1 MGDAVARSMVGDG
14 MVGDDGLKLILL
26 PDRLKSLRAEDGNLE
41 DVKECTHCVFSNLKA
56 DLEQDVKD
64 AKVECGENETKGSL
78 MGGLMK
84 PTQIK
89 KCDVIAFFSRFGE
102 TGDKILLNLAALEM
116 IKTMIETRDI
126 SRLTQAYQTCET
138 ESKCNAES
146 NVPSTVEEL
155 KWYDGAEGGVVAV
168 AQSIVGVDGLKSL
181 KADGGA
187 LGLLPF
193 PSLHSAVIP
202 VSGPYQV
209 DLIRHFDSAL
219 GGDFAEIYAEASK
232 KMGKHPP
239 KALRGSSGTDVNIC
253 DVLTKYVAKVFKV
266 VAEKCSASGD
276 DGDIK
281 KKICSEFDA
290 NKEEFSKLIF
300 ESFASIRPDV
310 KCPEVHNSLKL

>member
-1 MGDAVARSMVGDG
+1 VGD
-14 MVGDDGLKLILL
+14 
-26 PDRLKSLRAEDGNLE
+26 
-41 DVKECTHCVFSNLKA
+41 
-56 DLEQDVKD
+56 
-64 AKVECGENETKGSL
+64 
-78 MGGLMK
+78 
-84 PTQIK
+84 
-89 KCDVIAFFSRFGE
+89 
-102 TGDKILLNLAALEM
+102 
-116 IKTMIETRDI
+116 
-126 SRLTQAYQTCET
+126 
-138 ESKCNAES
+138 
-146 NVPSTVEEL
+146 
-155 KWYDGAEGGVVAV
+155 
-168 AQSIVGVDGLKSL
+168 DGLKSL

-187 LGLLPF
+187 LGF
-193 PSLHSAVIP
+193 
-202 VSGPYQV
+202 

-310 KCPEVHNSLKL
+310 KCPEVHNSLELII